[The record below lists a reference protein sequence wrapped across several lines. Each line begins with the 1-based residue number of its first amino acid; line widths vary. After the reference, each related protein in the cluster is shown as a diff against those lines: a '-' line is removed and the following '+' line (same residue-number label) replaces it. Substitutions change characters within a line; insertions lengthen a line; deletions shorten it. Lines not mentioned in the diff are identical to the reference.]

1 MLQEEGLDL
10 VCKPQ
15 VLILSG
21 GRSFGDREQLLEFY
35 KNYDITRTKGRAWKD
50 WLTWTLEDVYEFIFP
65 DFPTRNNADYEI
77 DKMIFEKYFTKF
89 NDKDL
94 IVIAHSLGTIFI
106 MKYLLENRFVK
117 NIKQLHLV
125 SPIVSNYFQPADD
138 VENTG
143 TFTFDYP
150 QVGELKNFCEGIHIW
165 HSIDD
170 TMCAYKN
177 AEYLK
182 EKIPSAHLHTFSNRG
197 HFLQSTFWELF
208 DVLRASL

>member
-150 QVGELKNFCEGIHIW
+150 QVGEIVK
-165 HSIDD
+165 
-170 TMCAYKN
+170 
-177 AEYLK
+177 
-182 EKIPSAHLHTFSNRG
+182 
-197 HFLQSTFWELF
+197 FL
-208 DVLRASL
+208 

>member
-1 MLQEEGLDL
+1 MQENLE
-10 VCKPQ
+10 VIKKPQ

-21 GRSFGDREQLLEFY
+21 GRSFRDREQLLEFY
-35 KNYDITRTKGRAWKD
+35 KNYDINKTRGKAWKH
-50 WLTWTLEDVYEFIFP
+50 WLTWTLEDSYEFIFP
-65 DFPTRNNADYEI
+65 DFPMRDNADYEI
-77 DKMIFEKYFTKF
+77 HKIILEKYFQKF
-89 NDKDL
+89 NDQDL
-94 IVIAHSLGTIFI
+94 TIVTHSLGTIFI

-138 VENTG
+138 VENTAS
-143 TFTFDYP
+143 FTFDYS
-150 QVGELKNFCEGIHIW
+150 QVGDLKNFCEEIHIW
-165 HSIDD
+165 HSTDD

-182 EKIPSAHLHTFSNRG
+182 EKIPSAHLHTFSDRG

-208 DVLRASL
+208 DVLRARL